1 MNLLDKCRPSKAT
14 HRDNTAETKF
24 LRGAGLYPYFRVVES
39 EPDAEAVVDGKK
51 MIMVGS
57 NNYLGLTN
65 HPKVK
70 EAVIKAVKQYG
81 SGCTGSRLLNGTLT
95 IHVEAEERLAD
106 FMQREAVLL
115 FSTGYQT
122 NLGTIASLVG
132 KGDYVITDRLDHA
145 SIFDACRLSFGKT
158 LKFRHDDMADLK
170 RVLSQLGPDCGRMV
184 VVDGVFSMEG
194 SIVNLPEIAKLCQA
208 YGAVLVVDDAHAIGV
223 LGDNGRGTGEHF
235 DIEASVDISVGTF
248 SKSFASM
255 GGFIA
260 TDSDVI
266 DYIKHHA
273 RALMFSASMAPAA
286 VAAVI
291 AALDIIEQEPERRE
305 LLWRNTH
312 YLRNGLQA
320 LGFNTGRSAT
330 PVIPVILGD
339 ERPTLRFWK
348 ALFDRGVFTNA
359 AIRQAV
365 MPGGALIRTS
375 VMATHTPD
383 QLDRVLELFADVGR
397 ELCVIS

>member
-1 MNLLDKCRPSKAT
+1 MSLLEKCYDFKDAKAA
-14 HRDNTAETKF
+14 R
-24 LRGAGLYPYFRVVES
+24 RMGLYPYFKVVES
-39 EPDAEAVVDGKK
+39 EQGAEAVVDGKK

-70 EAVIKAVKQYG
+70 EAVVKAVKQYG
-81 SGCTGSRLLNGTLT
+81 TGCTGSRYLNGTLS
-95 IHVEAEERLAD
+95 IHVEAEERLAQ
-106 FMQREAVLL
+106 FMQRDAVLM

-132 KGDYVITDRLDHA
+132 KGEYVITDRLDHA
-145 SIFDACRLSFGKT
+145 SILDGCRMSFGKT
-158 LKFRHDDMADLK
+158 LKFRHDDMEDLE
-170 RVLSQLGPDCGRMV
+170 RILSQLDPTSGRMV

-194 SIVNLPEIAKLCQA
+194 SIVSLPEVAKLCQSHD
-208 YGAVLVVDDAHAIGV
+208 AVLVVDDAHSIGI

-235 DIEASVDISVGTF
+235 GIEESVDISVGTF

-260 TDSDVI
+260 ADSDVV

-273 RALMFSASMAPAA
+273 RALIFSASMAPAT

-305 LLWRNTH
+305 VLWRNTRH
-312 YLRNGLQA
+312 LRNGLQE

-330 PVIPVILGD
+330 PVIPVILGED
-339 ERPTLRFWK
+339 ELTFRFWK
-348 ALFDRGVFTNA
+348 ALFERGIFTNPA
-359 AIRQAV
+359 VRQAV
-365 MPGGALIRTS
+365 APGGALLRTS
-375 VMATHTPD
+375 VIATHTPP
-383 QLDRVLELFADVGR
+383 QLDHVLEVFADVGR
-397 ELCVIS
+397 ELCVIP

>member
-1 MNLLDKCRPSKAT
+1 MNLLEKCYNFEEAK
-14 HRDNTAETKF
+14 TA
-24 LRGAGLYPYFRVVES
+24 RRMGWYPYFRVVES
-39 EPDAEAVVDGKK
+39 EQGAEAVVDGKK

-70 EAVIKAVKQYG
+70 EAVVKAVKQYG
-81 SGCTGSRLLNGTLT
+81 TGCTGSRYLNGTLT
-95 IHVEAEERLAD
+95 IHVEAEERLAQ
-106 FMQREAVLL
+106 FMQRESALM

-132 KGDYVITDRLDHA
+132 KGEYVITDRLDHA
-145 SIFDACRLSFGKT
+145 SILDGCRLSFGKT
-158 LKFRHDDMADLK
+158 LKFRHNDMADLE
-170 RVLSQLGPDCGRMV
+170 RILSHLDPESGRMV

-194 SIVNLPEIAKLCQA
+194 SIVSLPEIAKLCQS
-208 YGAVLVVDDAHAIGV
+208 YGAVLVVDDAHSIGI

-235 DIEASVDISVGTF
+235 GIEESVDISVGTF

-260 TDSDVI
+260 ADFDVV

-273 RALMFSASMAPAA
+273 RALMFSASMAPAT

-305 LLWRNTH
+305 VLWRNTRH
-312 YLRNGLQA
+312 LRNGLQD

-339 ERPTLRFWK
+339 DHLTFRFWK
-348 ALFDRGVFTNA
+348 ALFERGVFTNSA
-359 AIRQAV
+359 VRQAV
-365 MPGGALIRTS
+365 APGGALLRTS
-375 VMATHTPD
+375 VIATHTPP
-383 QLDRVLELFADVGR
+383 QLDHVLEVFADVGR
-397 ELCVIS
+397 ELCVIP

>member
-1 MNLLDKCRPSKAT
+1 MNLLEKCYAFEEAKIARKI
-14 HRDNTAETKF
+14 
-24 LRGAGLYPYFRVVES
+24 GWYPYFKVVES
-39 EPDAEAVVDGKK
+39 EQGAEAVVDGKK
-51 MIMVGS
+51 MVMVGS

-81 SGCTGSRLLNGTLT
+81 TGCTGSRYLNGTLT
-95 IHVEAEERLAD
+95 IHVEAEERLAE
-106 FMQREAVLL
+106 FMQREAALL

-145 SIFDACRLSFGKT
+145 SIFDGCRLSFGKT
-158 LKFRHDDMADLK
+158 LKFRHNDMADLE
-170 RVLSQLGPDCGRMV
+170 RILSQLDPECGRMV

-194 SIVNLPEIAKLCQA
+194 SIVSLPEVAKLCQA
-208 YGAVLVVDDAHAIGV
+208 YGAVLVVDDAHSIGV

-235 DIEASVDISVGTF
+235 GIEQSVDISVGTF

-260 TDSDVI
+260 ADFDVV

-273 RALMFSASMAPAA
+273 RALMFSASMAPAT

-291 AALDIIEQEPERRE
+291 AALDVIEQEPERRE

-312 YLRNGLQA
+312 HLRNGLQD

-339 ERPTLRFWK
+339 DRLTFRFWK
-348 ALFDRGVFTNA
+348 ALFERGVFTNA
-359 AIRQAV
+359 AVRQAV
-365 MPGGALIRTS
+365 APGGALLRTS
-375 VMATHTPD
+375 VIATHTPP
-383 QLDRVLELFADVGR
+383 QLDHVLEVFADVGR
-397 ELCVIS
+397 ELRVIP

>member
-1 MNLLDKCRPSKAT
+1 MNLLDKCYNFEEAKIVRKM
-14 HRDNTAETKF
+14 
-24 LRGAGLYPYFRVVES
+24 GWYPYFKVVES
-39 EPDAEAVVDGKK
+39 EQGAEAVVDGKK

-70 EAVIKAVKQYG
+70 EAVVKAVKQYG
-81 SGCTGSRLLNGTLT
+81 TGCTGSRYLNGTLS

-106 FMQREAVLL
+106 FMQREAALM

-145 SIFDACRLSFGKT
+145 SIFDGCRLSFGKT
-158 LKFRHDDMADLK
+158 LKFRHNDMADLE
-170 RVLSQLGPDCGRMV
+170 RILSQLDPDCGRMV

-194 SIVNLPEIAKLCQA
+194 SIVSLPEVAKLCQA
-208 YGAVLVVDDAHAIGV
+208 YGAVLVVDDAHSIGI

-235 DIEASVDISVGTF
+235 GIEQSVDISVGTF

-260 TDSDVI
+260 ADFDVV

-273 RALMFSASMAPAA
+273 RALMFSASMAPAT

-305 LLWRNTH
+305 ILWRNTRH
-312 YLRNGLQA
+312 LRNGLQD

-330 PVIPVILGD
+330 PVIPVILGED
-339 ERPTLRFWK
+339 VLTFRFWK
-348 ALFDRGVFTNA
+348 ALFERGVFTNA
-359 AIRQAV
+359 AVHQAV
-365 MPGGALIRTS
+365 APGGSLLRTS
-375 VMATHTPD
+375 VIATHTPP
-383 QLDRVLELFADVGR
+383 QLDHVLEVFADVGR
-397 ELCVIS
+397 ELCVIP